1 MIVNLFFIGSVY
13 YAKTIVYYI
22 IFSLIIYINIF
33 KTGISF
39 NLIQLLRVNILKINR
54 VQGNNYFIWILQLKI
69 FLISLYFVFILFY
82 FIFRSIKYFGCFSI
96 AYSLL
101 NLMKID

>member
-54 VQGNNYFIWILQLKI
+54 VQGNNYFI
-69 FLISLYFVFILFY
+69 
-82 FIFRSIKYFGCFSI
+82 
-96 AYSLL
+96 
-101 NLMKID
+101 